1 MCPHWGNL
9 DLALQI
15 WLDIIGFLIIFFY
28 FLIQLVFHMVRKKLF
43 EGSYLLYII
52 FFPLLFPAINNPD
65 KVKLSLGAVKVMIE
79 KAKYMKKPQTF
90 K

>member
-1 MCPHWGNL
+1 
-9 DLALQI
+9 
-15 WLDIIGFLIIFFY
+15 
-28 FLIQLVFHMVRKKLF
+28 MVRKKLF